1 MDIKH
6 LIIDRI
12 DRIKF
17 NSNNINEIRQLNNI
31 LQLPKYKIIFET
43 NSIINYGYIIDNL
56 TMDNL
61 CELFINGYLNFIIN
75 NNNIQLY
82 NNDITILYLLNI
94 KNHNYTYFSLI
105 LLD

>member
-12 DRIKF
+12 DRIKS
-17 NSNNINEIRQLNNI
+17 NSYNINEIRKLNNI
-31 LQLPKYKIIFET
+31 LRLPKYKIIFET
-43 NSIINYGYIIDNL
+43 NGNINYEYIVKNL
-56 TMDNL
+56 TIDNL
-61 CELFINGYLNFIIN
+61 CELFINGYLHFIIN
-75 NNNIQLY
+75 NNNIQTY
-82 NNDITILYLLNI
+82 NNDITIIYLLNM

>member
-17 NSNNINEIRQLNNI
+17 NSYNINEIKQLNNI

-43 NSIINYGYIIDNL
+43 NSNINYKHIIDNL

-75 NNNIQLY
+75 NNNIKLY